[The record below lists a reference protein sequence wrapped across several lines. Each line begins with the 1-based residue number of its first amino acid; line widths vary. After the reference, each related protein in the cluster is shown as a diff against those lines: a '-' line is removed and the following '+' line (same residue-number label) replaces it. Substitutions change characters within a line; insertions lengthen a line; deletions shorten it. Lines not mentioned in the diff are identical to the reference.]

1 MIFQVLTGAR
11 RFANIEF
18 QGDPE
23 LQPVR
28 SFESEI
34 AVTQLYKLSSS
45 LNSKVSKRTEKHSP
59 SLSAETETLDRVELV
74 SPTIRLLP
82 FVSLLVGAKNFTRYR
97 V

>member
-59 SLSAETETLDRVELV
+59 CLSAETETLVRVELV
-74 SPTIRLLP
+74 
-82 FVSLLVGAKNFTRYR
+82 
-97 V
+97 